1 MDDSERSYGYSEDI
15 YHGKK
20 QGEESYEYGPEPE
33 GLDGNVNEEVSPE
46 EAAMRIEDRGLA
58 TGRGEESPNDASHT
72 GDTGGRGGTYD
83 YDRSGSAGE
92 VESFTWDEPD
102 SEAREEEPA
111 EVPAGR

>member
-33 GLDGNVNEEVSPE
+33 GLDGGADTGLSPE

-58 TGRGEESPNDASHT
+58 TGRGEEEPVGAA
-72 GDTGGRGGTYD
+72 GPGGTYD
-83 YDRSGSAGE
+83 YDRGGAAGN
-92 VESFTWDEPD
+92 VESFTWDQSE
-102 SEAREEEPA
+102 SEAKEEEPA
-111 EVPAGR
+111 EVRGGR